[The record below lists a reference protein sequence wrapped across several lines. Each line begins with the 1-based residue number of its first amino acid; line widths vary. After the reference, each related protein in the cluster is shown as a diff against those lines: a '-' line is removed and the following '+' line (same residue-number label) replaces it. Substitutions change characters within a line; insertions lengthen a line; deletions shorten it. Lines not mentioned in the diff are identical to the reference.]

1 MSFRACVKA
10 KDIQPTPTKSP
21 RTRRPAPRVSPSPP
35 AVSVQRK
42 KTSLYIPRPL
52 WSKKRNREQKV
63 FSKDFPHL
71 LQAPVNGDL
80 HRTAAHAFG
89 LRNLLN
95 GKAQQEVGID
105 APPLGGG
112 QMVEGAAQ
120 PLDGHGAGH
129 KLLRGRLEL
138 ADGVFNAVIR
148 VQGVVGL
155 VALGLPPAVELEPL
169 VGHELR
175 RHLIA
180 DLDVLVH
187 LVPVKEIPQVDHCHL
202 YVPPFRIFGGS
213 GRVLNGAPAVSG
225 SGGAPAGGWDKVSQ
239 GQKDKMRLRD
249 TRPHK
254 RMKRQIHLCT
264 AKFRIHRRTDPVRGT
279 SFF

>member
-1 MSFRACVKA
+1 MG
-10 KDIQPTPTKSP
+10 
-21 RTRRPAPRVSPSPP
+21 
-35 AVSVQRK
+35 
-42 KTSLYIPRPL
+42 IPRPL

-63 FSKDFPHL
+63 FSENFPHGF
-71 LQAPVNGDL
+71 QAPVNGDL

-89 LRNLLN
+89 LRDLLS
-95 GKAQQEVGID
+95 GKAKQEVGVD
-105 APPLGGG
+105 PPPLGRR

-120 PLDGHGAGH
+120 PLDGHGAGQE
-129 KLLRGRLEL
+129 LLRGRLEL

-213 GRVLNGAPAVSG
+213 GRVLKGAPAGTG
-225 SGGAPAGGWDKVSQ
+225 SGAAPAGGWDKVSQ
-239 GQKDKMRLRD
+239 GGVCKMRLHSMMLR
-249 TRPHK
+249 
-254 RMKRQIHLCT
+254 
-264 AKFRIHRRTDPVRGT
+264 RRTTKYIWLHDTVFHIQSRAAPAWG
-279 SFF
+279 SEFF